1 MEIKMA
7 QTQLL
12 EKKIG
17 EVLGLEM
24 AAQKAIDHI
33 KSIGILD
40 NKEIEKEVN
49 DIRSEA
55 NNHQTGIEEL
65 CQKLSES
72 EGLNADN
79 IKNMAK
85 ETEQKATKMMQTYL
99 GDNPD
104 LSEALDFLSI
114 AEGGEV
120 IHYEALNAMA
130 KNFKDKDLAEKA
142 KSILTEEKNHLDRC
156 IQLVKQ
162 NISQQ

>member
-1 MEIKMA
+1 MVE
-7 QTQLL
+7 TQLL

-24 AAQKAIDHI
+24 AAQKAIDYL
-33 KSIGILD
+33 KSKGILD
-40 NKEIEKEVN
+40 KKELEQEVN
-49 DIRSEA
+49 EIRKEA
-55 NNHQTGIEEL
+55 NSHQTQLEEL
-65 CQKLSES
+65 CQKLSDS

-85 ETEQKATKMMQTYL
+85 ETDQKATKMMQTYL

-120 IHYEALNAMA
+120 VHYEALNAMA
-130 KNFKDKDLAEKA
+130 KEFKDKNLADKA

-162 NISQQ
+162 NVSQK